1 MTLRVKLI
9 LLRGTT
15 PSLHAPHAKER
26 KESHFIMGERVLS
39 SLCIAGLQEVGTEAS
54 IFSRLSSSNRA
65 EYDLQSVGGTG
76 SFSMYDRTVSSMML
90 IGKISLGHSS
100 GDIIYSATSKIFLFR

>member
-1 MTLRVKLI
+1 MTLSVKLI

-15 PSLHAPHAKER
+15 PSLHALHAKER

-65 EYDLQSVGGTG
+65 EYDLCVGGTS
-76 SFSMYDRTVSSMML
+76 SFSMYQGMVSSIMP

-100 GDIIYSATSKIFLFR
+100 GDIIIQWNLQNLSL